1 MEKIEI
7 KKHYSC
13 KFDFVEKDIEVPA
26 VSFSSFSSKS
36 KSNREISAE
45 EASDSDEINPVLK
58 VEVLVA

>member
-1 MEKIEI
+1 MEI

-13 KFDFVEKDIEVPA
+13 RFDFAEKEMQAPA

-36 KSNREISAE
+36 NRDISAG

-58 VEVLVA
+58 V